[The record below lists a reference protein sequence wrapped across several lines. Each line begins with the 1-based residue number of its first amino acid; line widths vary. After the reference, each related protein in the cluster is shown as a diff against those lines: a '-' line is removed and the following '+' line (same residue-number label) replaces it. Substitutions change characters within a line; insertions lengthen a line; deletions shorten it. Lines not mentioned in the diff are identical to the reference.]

1 MFVAAIL
8 AVLVVPAGAVAAP
21 ALQPAAVFGQTALA
35 AAETVTLEVTVAV
48 DATPGDP
55 SGDTCSTTSAI
66 TVEPGTPL
74 VYCYRITNNSAAT
87 TLTTH
92 RLVDSRLGTLLD
104 GFAFNL
110 GPGVSVFLPQEAT
123 AYTTTTSSATWT
135 AANASVSRVGRD
147 TVTVTVRKAGL
158 LALRTTVGVDPTPGD
173 ATGDAC
179 PTTFEVS
186 LPPGTPVI
194 WCYRIRNRSESVTVH
209 RHRLVDAELGVLAD
223 DVAFTLG
230 PGATAFLP
238 REGVLEKTTARK
250 ATWTARNDDGTI
262 VLTASAFRVARL
274 PWCPGHRNDARNQVV
289 GTSLSETLVGTA
301 GRDVVCGGGGSDVL
315 RGLGGND
322 RLEGGNGADLLVGGN
337 GRDTLLG
344 GTGGDRLMARDG
356 RRDVVD
362 GGPGRDRAWAD
373 GRDVVRRAARVL

>member
-1 MFVAAIL
+1 MLVLPEGAA
-8 AVLVVPAGAVAAP
+8 AAP
-21 ALQPAAVFGQTALA
+21 ALRAATVVGPTALA
-35 AAETVTLEVTVAV
+35 AAETVTLDITVAV
-48 DATPGDP
+48 DTTPGDP

-74 VYCYRITNNSAAT
+74 VYCYRITNNSAVT

-92 RLVDSRLGTLLD
+92 DLVDSRLGTLLN

-110 GPGVSVFLPQEAT
+110 GPGVSVFLPQEAV
-123 AYTTTTSSATWT
+123 AYATTTSSATWT
-135 AANASVSRVGRD
+135 AANASVTRRGRD

-173 ATGDAC
+173 PTSDTC

-186 LPPGTPVI
+186 VPPGTPVI
-194 WCYRIRNRSESVTVH
+194 WCFRIRNRSDSVTVH
-209 RHRLVDAELGVLAD
+209 RHRLVDAELGVLLD
-223 DVAFTLG
+223 DLAFTLG

-238 REGVLEKTTARK
+238 QEGTLERTTARK

-289 GTSLSETLVGTA
+289 GTPLSETLVGTA
-301 GRDVVCGGGGSDVL
+301 GRDVICGGGGNDVL

-322 RLEGGNGADLLVGGN
+322 RLEGGNGADRLVGGK

-344 GTGGDRLMARDG
+344 GKGSDTLMARDG

-362 GGPGRDRAWAD
+362 GGPGRDRAAVD
-373 GRDVVRRAARVL
+373 GRDVVRRVARFL